1 MAKEYTYLEEEPQM
15 VREDIAVS
23 YTPNGI
29 ADAIWTLILNQT
41 LEVQTI
47 IADRLDNLRR
57 KSEVKPYSL
66 EELNSRIDEAERQM
80 ECGEIMPGEQIHA
93 RMRNLVN
100 SL

>member
-80 ECGEIMPGEQIHA
+80 ECGEIMPGDQIHA